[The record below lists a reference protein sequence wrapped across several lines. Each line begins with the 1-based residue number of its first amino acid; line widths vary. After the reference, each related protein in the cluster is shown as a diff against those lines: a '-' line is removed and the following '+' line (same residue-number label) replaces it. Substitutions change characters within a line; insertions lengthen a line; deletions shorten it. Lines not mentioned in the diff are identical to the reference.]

1 VKKLNNIKIVVVL
14 TTLGLLL
21 SSCSSSEETASSSNS
36 AGAKLCVIHNNADHP
51 SITALT
57 NGVNDEAKVSGM
69 DVSFFDPAMDPQK
82 QVSMI
87 EDCIAAQSNVIAVN
101 AVDPLAVIPAI
112 KKAKEAGIKVC
123 MITGDKRETAINIAR
138 SCGLISTKKSLVNP
152 ASILQKYMAKV
163 IHC

>member
-1 VKKLNNIKIVVVL
+1 MKKVNNIKTVVVL

-21 SSCSSSEETASSSNS
+21 SSCSSSEDTASSGNS

-82 QVSMI
+82 Q
-87 EDCIAAQSNVIAVN
+87 
-101 AVDPLAVIPAI
+101 
-112 KKAKEAGIKVC
+112 
-123 MITGDKRETAINIAR
+123 
-138 SCGLISTKKSLVNP
+138 GLEFR
-152 ASILQKYMAKV
+152 
-163 IHC
+163 